1 MTTIAAI
8 LFCALSMFVGSICMT
23 AMGFG
28 SAICYLFI
36 YQIGSMAGLEECC
49 GLPDLKYEVLL
60 LTIGLN
66 TISPILLW
74 VTDIR
79 GNVSWPLALV
89 MVPICLVAVPV
100 GQLLQGYILISGALP
115 SSPGNALNKINDII
129 PIDNWIEEEALKG
142 TLRLKANGHWIRM
155 PMVNTRGNLT
165 SHTKILDRILNTIP
179 LSKED
184 QDSMTTTYNLD
195 PNFAVDIPTKEDYKE
210 VEPINFNINC
220 HTDGSKLDDNRTGAG
235 VIINYSHNDIAE
247 EAIHLGNNATVFQAE
262 VFAVGRTAFH
272 LIFAETNN
280 KSVVINCDS
289 QAAIMAL
296 DNTKIK
302 SKTTL
307 EAVLALNKLGENNQ
321 VLIRWIPAHSGYLG
335 NEKADSLAKRGANN
349 TDATLLKLPIPKVT
363 WDVAI
368 RERTKNN
375 IWTKWR
381 DAPPSHFTR
390 VWRKKFSKSIHNLNR
405 GNLRK
410 ATMFLTGH
418 VTLNYHLNKYKPDKI
433 SKTCPHC
440 LAAEETTNHYIGQ
453 CPKWSAQRSAVF
465 DSFYL
470 SISEVV
476 DDFSIFVIMK
486 YINATG
492 RLNPITE
499 WED

>member
-1 MTTIAAI
+1 MYIYVVCTIQYTY
-8 LFCALSMFVGSICMT
+8 T
-23 AMGFG
+23 A
-28 SAICYLFI
+28 
-36 YQIGSMAGLEECC
+36 
-49 GLPDLKYEVLL
+49 
-60 LTIGLN
+60 
-66 TISPILLW
+66 
-74 VTDIR
+74 
-79 GNVSWPLALV
+79 
-89 MVPICLVAVPV
+89 
-100 GQLLQGYILISGALP
+100 YILNYRYAGISRLTFY
-115 SSPGNALNKINDII
+115 IIDIVYYI
-129 PIDNWIEEEALKG
+129 
-142 TLRLKANGHWIRM
+142 
-155 PMVNTRGNLT
+155 V
-165 SHTKILDRILNTIP
+165 
-179 LSKED
+179 
-184 QDSMTTTYNLD
+184 Y
-195 PNFAVDIPTKEDYKE
+195 Y
-210 VEPINFNINC
+210 
-220 HTDGSKLDDNRTGAG
+220 
-235 VIINYSHNDIAE
+235 
-247 EAIHLGNNATVFQAE
+247 TVFQAE
-262 VFAVGRTAFH
+262 VFAVGRTASH

-280 KSVVINCDS
+280 KSVVINCVS

-307 EAVLALNKLGENNQ
+307 DAVLALNKLGEN
-321 VLIRWIPAHSGYLG
+321 SGYLG
-335 NEKADSLAKRGANN
+335 NEKADSLAKRAANN

-363 WDVAI
+363 WDMAI
-368 RERTKNN
+368 RERTKHN

-381 DAPPSHFTR
+381 DAPPSHVTR

-410 ATMFLTGH
+410 ATMLLTGH

-476 DDFSIFVIMK
+476 DDYSIFAIMK

-499 WED
+499 WQD